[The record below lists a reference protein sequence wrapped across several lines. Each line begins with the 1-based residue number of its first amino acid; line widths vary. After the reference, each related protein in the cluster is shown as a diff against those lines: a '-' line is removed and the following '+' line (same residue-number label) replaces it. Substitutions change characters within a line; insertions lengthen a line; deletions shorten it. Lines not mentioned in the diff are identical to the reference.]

1 MEQSPRSL
9 RWSAS
14 SAVTCIDMGATSIL
28 VALLVTLL
36 VTRNPGLENLGVVD
50 RYESW
55 MSVDVK
61 VWMFDLF
68 DRSERKYHI
77 KYLTDIILI
86 YTLAMKY
93 SCSLTRSLNFFQKSK
108 ICKIMKY
115 VKIQH
120 DMDKWSLRSFKY
132 VPESS
137 FVPIYVDYTGI
148 FNF

>member
-93 SCSLTRSLNFFQKSK
+93 SCSLTRPLIFFQKSK

-115 VKIQH
+115 VIIQH

>member
-115 VKIQH
+115 VIIQH